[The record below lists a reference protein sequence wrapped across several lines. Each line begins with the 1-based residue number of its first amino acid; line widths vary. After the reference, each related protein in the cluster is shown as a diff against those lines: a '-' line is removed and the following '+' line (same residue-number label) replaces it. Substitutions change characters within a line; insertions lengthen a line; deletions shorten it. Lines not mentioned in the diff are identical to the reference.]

1 MRRRCCL
8 TRSLTGPLGSAPDR
22 PPRARASFSTETQG
36 SAARGARSRHTSA
49 EYARSSRHD
58 TRGPRN
64 LAVSMGQPRRFPGF
78 AAHPS
83 GQVSQVQG
91 TQRQRAHRLGTLMAD
106 CFLAVLEAGE
116 AGIKVPAA
124 SVTAGDTRAGF
135 TQRPLRCAHTASP
148 RWCRGRRPLL
158 LGHKATASH
167 GAYAC
172 TRAHTQTLIPS

>member
-1 MRRRCCL
+1 MSPGLIQHRDPRLSSERRVLPAHLRRV
-8 TRSLTGPLGSAPDR
+8 RSEL
-22 PPRARASFSTETQG
+22 
-36 SAARGARSRHTSA
+36 AARHTRTPKPGCASWMA
-49 EYARSSRHD
+49 
-58 TRGPRN
+58 N
-64 LAVSMGQPRRFPGF
+64 VSMGQPRRFPGF

-91 TQRQRAHRLGTLMAD
+91 TQRQRAHRLGTLTAD

-135 TQRPLRCAHTASP
+135 RQRPLRCAHTASP